1 MTTYTV
7 APYAEDGYVEEGYFA
22 TWSTSV
28 IHRVDVPSKRI
39 FLKIGVRTYHPVT
52 DIYRE
57 MRFIR
62 RTDVSLRKI
71 DMPVLA
77 EGNLPKG
84 GGKFTPRYAI
94 FRNGWRIVPA
104 DETHTLY
111 ISGEQITDDGQSG
124 PAIIDTT
131 PLSTGTNVTLHYE
144 PPSSELVRADEEIAA
159 LQKAAYFNKVVLDK
173 TFGVAGTLTPIGT
186 QAKPVNNVPDLRIIA
201 SEYGIG
207 TVQLQPGNYTFGA
220 GEDLSGFVV
229 YGEHAI
235 RTMVTIGVAADAA
248 DIQLRD
254 VFLVNST
261 LDGNAYISHTF
272 VSGGLYGFY
281 GFMESSM
288 ISGVVVFENTQQSF
302 LIDCKSACVGLDT
315 TDIPIFDMNAGGLNI
330 AVRNWSGPVKI
341 ANSTDINNTICIDV
355 VSGASVIID
364 SSCTAG
370 TIIVRGIANIIN
382 EGAMTVTKEA
392 NMNTADIVNAVNIGA
407 LDLTEVLTELS
418 KVERKVDDTQA
429 MVLSN

>member
-1 MTTYTV
+1 MSV
-7 APYAEDGYVEEGYFA
+7 ANPVIGYVDPGQ
-22 TWSTSV
+22 
-28 IHRVDVPSKRI
+28 KRI
-39 FLKIGVRTYHPVT
+39 FLAIGVREYHPVV
-52 DIYRE
+52 DIYTEIRHL
-57 MRFIR
+57 R
-62 RTDVSLRKI
+62 RTDENHRWY
-71 DMPVLA
+71 DMPVFA
-77 EGNLPKG
+77 SGNVPKG
-84 GGKFTPRYAI
+84 GGKFTPRFAI

-104 DETHTLY
+104 DETHALY
-111 ISGEQITDDGQSG
+111 ITGEQITDDGQSG
-124 PAIIDTT
+124 PSIMDTSL
-131 PLSTGTNVTLHYE
+131 LSPGTNVTIHYE
-144 PPSSELVRADEEIAA
+144 PPASELVRADEEIAA

-173 TFGVAGTLTPIGT
+173 TFGVAGTLPPIGT
-186 QAKPVNNVPDLRIIA
+186 QAQPVNNVPDLRTIA

-220 GEDLSGFVV
+220 GEDLSGLVV
-229 YGEHAI
+229 YSEHAI
-235 RTMVTIGVAADAA
+235 RTTVTIGVAADVA

-261 LDGNAYISHTF
+261 LDGNAYINHTF
-272 VSGGLYGFY
+272 ITGGLYGFY
-281 GFMESSM
+281 GFMESSI
-288 ISGVVVFENTQQSF
+288 ISGVIVFENVQQTF
-302 LIDCKSACVGLDT
+302 LVDCKSGCKGLGT
-315 TDIPIFDMNAGGLNI
+315 TDLPIFDMNAGGLNI

-341 ANSTDINNTICIDV
+341 TNSTDINNTICFDV
-355 VSGASVIID
+355 MSGASVIID

-382 EGAMTVTKEA
+382 EGTVTVKKEA